1 MRAATHIIGALL
13 MALVVYQGGSSID
26 PIDALTYTTGYAG
39 VGFALYS
46 LAARHLKQVRS
57 RRPAGLWAAFFGG
70 LHLAVFIL
78 NNQFD
83 LLANLLKFSNIIG
96 LLVLIFWL
104 PLVLTST
111 RKMMR
116 RLKILWAKLHRLAYP
131 AAVLAI
137 THWMLSVKEVPYEAY
152 AAAIIL
158 FVLLWKKS

>member
-1 MRAATHIIGALL
+1 MRVATHIMGALL
-13 MALVVYQGGSSID
+13 MTLVVYQGGSSID

-39 VGFALYS
+39 IGFALFS
-46 LAARHLKQVRS
+46 LSARHLKQVRS

-83 LLANLLKFSNIIG
+83 LLANLLKLSNIVG

-104 PLVLTST
+104 PLVVTSN
-111 RKMMR
+111 RRMMR
-116 RLKILWAKLHRLAYP
+116 RLKIFWAKLHKLAYP

-137 THWMLSVKEVPYEAY
+137 AHWMLSVKEVPVESY
-152 AAAIIL
+152 AALIIL
-158 FVLLWKKS
+158 FYLFYKKC